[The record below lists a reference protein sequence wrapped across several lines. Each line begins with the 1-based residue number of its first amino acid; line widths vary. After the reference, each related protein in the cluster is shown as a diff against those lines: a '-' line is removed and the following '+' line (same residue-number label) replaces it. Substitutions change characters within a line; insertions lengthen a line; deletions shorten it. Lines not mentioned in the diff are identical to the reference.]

1 MSKPDQPAVLWT
13 RVLLAALAV
22 PQLFTGLWAVV
33 ATESWY
39 RSFPGFGPMLVA
51 AEPPYNA
58 HLAYDAGAGFVATG
72 VFLLLAAWWGD
83 RRVVL
88 IAGISLLSFA
98 LPHVI
103 YHLAHPSPGL
113 SDPEN
118 VVNALVLAI
127 AAVLPLAVIVATAR
141 ADRSTTTKEKTHR

>member
-1 MSKPDQPAVLWT
+1 MSKPDRPAVLWT

-58 HLAYDAGAGFVATG
+58 HLASDAGSGFVATG
-72 VFLLLAAWWGD
+72 VFLLAAAWWGD

-88 IAGISLLSFA
+88 IAGVSLLSFA

-103 YHLAHPSPGL
+103 YHSTHPSPGL
-113 SDPEN
+113 SDAEN
-118 VVNALVLAI
+118 VVNSLVLTI
-127 AAVLPLAVIVATAR
+127 AALLPLAVIVATAR
-141 ADRSTTTKEKTHR
+141 EGKSTTTKENTRR